1 MPTDPQ
7 ALELRDIHLP
17 DPVSWWPPA
26 LGWWMVLL
34 VTLLFVIILFWL
46 RKRWLEKK
54 RSAKVI
60 ARQEL
65 GLIQKKYQQ
74 QPDQHQLV
82 EDLSV
87 LLRRAC
93 LSVFPREDS
102 AGLTGEKWLGFL
114 DDVMKDKQF
123 LEGAGRSLIT
133 APYKKE
139 PRINAEQLIAVCKD
153 WIEALP

>member
-26 LGWWMVLL
+26 LGWWMALL
-34 VTLLFVIILFWL
+34 VTLLFVILFFWL
-46 RKRWLEKK
+46 RKHWLEKK
-54 RSAKVI
+54 RSAKVL

-65 GLIQKKYQQ
+65 ELIQKQYQQ
-74 QPDQHQLV
+74 HSDQLQLV

-87 LLRRAC
+87 LLRRTC

-102 AGLTGEKWLGFL
+102 AGLTGEKWLKFL
-114 DDVMKDKQF
+114 DDVMNDQHF
-123 LEGAGRSLIT
+123 SQGAGESLIT
-133 APYKKE
+133 APYEKDPKIDTDE
-139 PRINAEQLIAVCKD
+139 LFSLCKD